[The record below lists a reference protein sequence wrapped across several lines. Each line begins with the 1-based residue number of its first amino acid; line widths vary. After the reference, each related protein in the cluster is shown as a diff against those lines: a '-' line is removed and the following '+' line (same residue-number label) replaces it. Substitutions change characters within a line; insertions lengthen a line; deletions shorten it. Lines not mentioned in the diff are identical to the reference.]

1 MFIFSTNTPPEQ
13 KTWTLAITSDK
24 SIYSRAYV
32 NNPIEF
38 IIYFK
43 RPILSP
49 ETNSGLLDLEVT
61 NKTRNYIYIGSD

>member
-49 ETNSGLLDLEVT
+49 ETNSGL
-61 NKTRNYIYIGSD
+61 